1 MVCTDIAYASDE
13 KLNNDILSIK
23 KEQEYAEEDY
33 WGDFSFAV
41 YNRKFFHTIFYVKN

>member
-13 KLNNDILSIK
+13 KPNNDILSIK

-41 YNRKFFHTIFYVKN
+41 YNR